1 MSKVT
6 VTKTKAGNVIN
17 VNTNNPEYGYIRVE
31 QNIPKINQDGWLS
44 QETRSFL
51 LKGPLSTLQNA
62 GFEAG
67 TALPGK
73 LVRQESMEPFDDY
86 STPKVAGDSGVICKV
101 DGQPIYSRVVYD
113 ATGTKEDVL
122 VAHDNKEEIVAAMAA
137 SNVVNV
143 APATAEDAFETTETV
158 VEETVES
165 KVDNSLTE
173 EVEVEEVIDEVE
185 VEEELEDLDFEL

>member
-1 MSKVT
+1 MNKVT

-17 VNTNNPEYGYIRVE
+17 VNANTPDYGYIRVE
-31 QNIPKINQDGWLS
+31 QTLAKINQDGWLS
-44 QETRSFL
+44 EETRSFL

-67 TALPGK
+67 TQLPGK
-73 LVRQESMEPFDDY
+73 LVRQEALEPFDAY

-101 DGQPIYSRVVYD
+101 NGQPIYSRVVYD
-113 ATGTKEDVL
+113 ATGTMEDTL
-122 VAHDNKEEIVAAMAA
+122 IAHDNKEEIVAAMGQ

-143 APATAEDAFETTETV
+143 SPVTAADAFET
-158 VEETVES
+158 EETVETETEAT
-165 KVDNSLTE
+165 VNESLNE
-173 EVEVEEVIDEVE
+173 EVEIEETINEVEE

>member
-31 QNIPKINQDGWLS
+31 QSLAKINQDGWLS
-44 QETRSFL
+44 EETRSFL

-67 TALPGK
+67 TQLPGK
-73 LVRQESMEPFDDY
+73 LVREESLEPFGPY

-113 ATGTKEDVL
+113 ATGTREDVL
-122 VAHDNKEEIVAAMAA
+122 IAHDNKEEIVAAMGQ
-137 SNVVNV
+137 SNVVDV
-143 APATAEDAFETTETV
+143 MPATTQEAFETED
-158 VEETVES
+158 TVENDTT
-165 KVDNSLTE
+165 VNESLNE
-173 EVEVEEVIDEVE
+173 EVEIEETINEVE
-185 VEEELEDLDFEL
+185 DYEEELEDLDFEL